1 VAAGLVLRDPSG
13 ALEVLASSSER
24 TELIELLQLRAGE
37 GPCIECYQ
45 TGRVVT
51 DEDLATEPGRWPQFR
66 AQARAEGFR
75 SVHAVP
81 MRLRDQTIG
90 ALNLFRV
97 HPGLLAAADG
107 RVAQALTDVATIA
120 ILHERALRQSRVVA
134 EQLQG
139 ALNSRVVIEQ
149 AKGVLSH
156 QGDIDMDA
164 AFSLMR
170 GYARRRN
177 ERLSEVAAAVA
188 AGRLTA
194 RMLGSTRR
202 A

>member
-1 VAAGLVLRDPSG
+1 
-13 ALEVLASSSER
+13 
-24 TELIELLQLRAGE
+24 
-37 GPCIECYQ
+37 
-45 TGRVVT
+45 
-51 DEDLATEPGRWPQFR
+51 
-66 AQARAEGFR
+66 
-75 SVHAVP
+75 

-188 AGRLTA
+188 AGRLNA
-194 RMLGSTRR
+194 RMLGQHPPDVTSP
-202 A
+202 ASIAAD